1 MHESLI
7 LDAIEKV
14 TGNSLTEAEKSILVA
29 DIHSDFMN
37 KRFAGTLPGVI
48 MQKLDAMADGMY
60 KEAQAISKTFQ
71 DFSESAGNPKPLEIQ
86 NMDQIDKFLEKMMS
100 KENTDEF
107 FGDTWEFYHP
117 TENMVADGAP
127 RHRSDFTVKT

>member
-7 LDAIEKV
+7 LDAIERM
-14 TGNSLTEAEKSILVA
+14 TGDALLDAEKSILVA
-29 DIHSDFMN
+29 DIHRDSIN
-37 KRFAGTLPGVI
+37 KRFAGTLSSVI
-48 MQKLDAMADGMY
+48 MQKLEAMADGMY
-60 KEAQAISKTFQ
+60 KEAQTKPETFQ
-71 DFSESAGNPKPLEIQ
+71 DFSESAGSPEPLKIQ
-86 NMDQIDKFLEKMMS
+86 NMDQIDRFLEKMMS

-117 TENMVADGAP
+117 TENMKAEGLP